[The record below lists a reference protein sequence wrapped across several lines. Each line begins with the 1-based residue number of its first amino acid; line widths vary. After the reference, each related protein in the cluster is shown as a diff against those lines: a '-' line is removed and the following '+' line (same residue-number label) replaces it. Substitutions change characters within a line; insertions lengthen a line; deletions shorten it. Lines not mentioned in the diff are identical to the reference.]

1 MKTVL
6 LSYYIDNNSAH
17 YVGTTKPVIKP
28 NNQIAW
34 GEDYNTYIIQV
45 GNHCGT
51 HVDAP
56 RHFISSGKSIYDYDI
71 MKLIYSDPFVLDC
84 EKGPGEFITV
94 DDISEID
101 LSGYDCLLIRTGF
114 GRNRDEDLNKYL
126 TEYPSITPELILWI
140 RKIYKNIKCIGIDI
154 ISITRYDDA
163 EMLKE
168 AHVNAFIKDENY
180 GDPLLLIEDM
190 NLDLLQVD
198 DHLIRVVVVPW
209 QVKGIDSAPCTVI
222 ADLD

>member
-6 LSYYIDNNSAH
+6 LSYYIDNDSAY
-17 YVGTTKPVIKP
+17 YVGTTKPIIKP

-34 GEDYNTYIIQV
+34 GEDYNTYIIHV

-56 RHFISSGKSIYDYDI
+56 RHFISSGKTISDYNI
-71 MKLIYSDPFVLDC
+71 MKLIYKDPFVLDC
-84 EKGPGEFITV
+84 EKGTGELITV
-94 DDISEID
+94 DDLSEID
-101 LSGYDCLLIRTGF
+101 LSGYDCLLIKTGF
-114 GRNRDEDLNKYL
+114 GRNREEDLNKYL

-140 RKIYKNIKCIGIDI
+140 RKTYKNIKCIGIDI

-163 EMLKE
+163 KMLKE
-168 AHVNAFIKDENY
+168 AHVNAFIEHENY

-190 NLDLLQVD
+190 NFDLIKAD
-198 DHLIRVVVVPW
+198 DHLKRVIVVPW
-209 QVKGIDSAPCTVI
+209 QVKGIDSAPCIVI
-222 ADLD
+222 ADLK